1 MYASARDG
9 HAEARTDI
17 SFIQVDPF
25 EREFSQS
32 QQSGGG
38 GGGGG
43 GGANNQTEISKR
55 EKELIAATWKQQND
69 KAASAKDQAVS
80 GTFLSEAQQKL
91 RDQVLALSARIQSRD
106 LSAATEE
113 FSAFD
118 KDMQD
123 AAEAMAPSADKL
135 KATQW
140 KDALPLEQKALQAL
154 LRAEATFR
162 KIQVAFGQSGGGW
175 GWAGEAGRG
184 RARPFALSFGA
195 KKNRD

>member
-1 MYASARDG
+1 M
-9 HAEARTDI
+9 
-17 SFIQVDPF
+17 DPF

-38 GGGGG
+38 GGGGAG
-43 GGANNQTEISKR
+43 GNNQTEISKR

-69 KAASAKDQAVS
+69 KAATPKDAVVA
-80 GTFLSEAQQKL
+80 GQFLSDAQQKL
-91 RDQVLALSARIQSRD
+91 RDQVMALSARMQSRD

-113 FSAFD
+113 FTGFD

-123 AAEAMAPSADKL
+123 AAAAMAPSADKL

-162 KIQVAFGQSGGGW
+162 KIQVAFGQSGGGVAAVAMQGATW
-175 GWAGEAGRG
+175 PASSIWNWIRRRISTRPR
-184 RARPFALSFGA
+184 RALLRPSSTR
-195 KKNRD
+195 KM